1 MRNVDTQ
8 VHAVFQSALDDMYVF
23 PDNSTLRRE
32 SGKTPQGNDMD
43 GQWVYRD
50 ANGNF
55 LDYSSYRHDLADRF
69 NLVLYPRIV

>member
-1 MRNVDTQ
+1 MRNVNTQ
-8 VHAVFQSALDDMYVF
+8 VHAVFGSVLDDMYVF

-32 SGKTPQGNDMD
+32 SGKTPEGNDMN

-55 LDYSSYRHDLADRF
+55 VEYSTYRHDLADRF
-69 NLVLYPRIV
+69 NLVLYKKTV